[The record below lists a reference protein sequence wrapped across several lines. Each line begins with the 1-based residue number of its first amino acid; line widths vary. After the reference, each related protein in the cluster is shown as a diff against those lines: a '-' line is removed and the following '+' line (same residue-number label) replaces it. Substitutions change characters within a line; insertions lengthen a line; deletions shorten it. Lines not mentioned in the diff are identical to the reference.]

1 MAEEFGHHS
10 SRVYVGQDGAFYL
23 NGAAFYNDAGD
34 DISDSLE
41 SLNSL
46 APAELAYIDGVTAGT
61 VTASKALVVDANK
74 AIQTW
79 TYNGTNPL
87 KIANTVT
94 AAGTSIDGLWT
105 ITTTEVALGTYAN
118 AFNGKLDF
126 GSAGSV
132 TGLGGAVCAEV
143 DLGAGCSAGSY
154 ACFEAELIMP
164 SGALTGTRTSFMTLN
179 VSGAA
184 AGTFD
189 TNGFILD
196 INGVT
201 INSGKVIQA
210 SAVSDID
217 STHAMRIQINGT
229 TYYIPLHTAANFGG

>member
-1 MAEEFGHHS
+1 MALS
-10 SRVYVGQDGAFYL
+10 TSACVGLNAAAAGA
-23 NGAAFYNDAGD
+23 GTEIA
-34 DISDSLE
+34 
-41 SLNSL
+41 SL
-46 APAELAYIDGVTAGT
+46 ASDIATLQTLVSGISAPELGFVDGVTAGT
-61 VTASKALVVDANK
+61 VTASKALVVDSNK
-74 AIQTW
+74 AIQSW

-87 KIANTVT
+87 KISNTVT
-94 AAGTSIDGLWT
+94 SAGTSIDGLWT

-126 GSAGSV
+126 GTAGSV

-143 DLGAGCSAGSY
+143 DLGAGCNAGSY

-164 SGALTGTRTSFMTLN
+164 SGALTGTRTSFMTMNL
-179 VSGAA
+179 SGAA

-189 TNGFILD
+189 TNGFIFD

-201 INSGKVIQA
+201 IASGKAIQA
-210 SAVSDID
+210 SAVTDIN
-217 STHAMRIQINGT
+217 STHAMKIQINGT